1 MNKQN
6 TQIRGLLLR
15 GVSLLCILCVTV
27 AFSLTVSTENASAYT
42 TAQLKK
48 SVATDS
54 ITTGSKTCGDYFKL
68 TTKGS
73 YINVEFKHEQDY
85 SAGLSPRLIQYP
97 LPSNSVRKDTRVE
110 GSVKYITGIDGLDAN
125 STAYFSYNC
134 AGFADGTYYFR
145 ICGNKF
151 AEESAAVL
159 TDYPSLFSGVKVVM
173 KNGQHTLHRFAN
185 ISSANKTLANSV
197 SYTKSKTKSLSDYRY
212 QLFCKKG
219 TSSNPRKIS
228 ANTEANYYKKISD
241 KIVKEAGATTNYEK
255 AYAIF
260 RFVAGN
266 FYYDNNAIANGRRAY
281 DDPYYNLKY
290 QQNKTGNSY
299 NAYSG
304 KVALHCDG
312 FAGIYTALA
321 RAQGI
326 PTRMVY
332 GHKIVQGKTSWELET
347 AAKLKTNNHTWV
359 QCRIGGR
366 WVNIDPQQGS
376 SNTYGIASTDYK
388 SDRTWKKSS
397 VIKNYYFDISY
408 DQFAATHKFIKLV
421 I

>member
-151 AEESAAVL
+151 AAESAAGL
-159 TDYPSLFSGVKVVM
+159 TDYPSLFAGVKVVI
-173 KNGQHTLHRFAN
+173 KNGQPTLHRFAN

-197 SYTKSKTKSLSDYRY
+197 SYTNSKTKSLSDYRY

-228 ANTEANYYKKISD
+228 ATTEANYYKKISD

-266 FYYDNNAIANGRRAY
+266 FYYDNNALANKRKAY

-376 SNTYGIASTDYK
+376 SNTYGSATSKTDK
-388 SDRTWKKSS
+388 KWKKSS
-397 VIKNYYFDISY
+397 IIKNYYFDISC